1 MIKRKH
7 NNAMKKFVQSRIGFP
22 CPLCGDKMVT
32 TRNHKSKATIE
43 HVNPLDNGGCNSMT
57 NLEVICLAC
66 NRARNSVKQYFEVN
80 GEIVPVEYWQCSL
93 KSSLIYIVD
102 CFYKQYHD
110 FFLKARF
117 G

>member
-1 MIKRKH
+1 MNKRKH
-7 NNAMKKFVQSRIGFP
+7 SKSMQTFVQSRIGFP
-22 CPLCGDKMVT
+22 CPSCGDKLVT
-32 TRNHKSKATIE
+32 TRNHQSKATIE
-43 HVNPLDNGGCNSMT
+43 HVKPLDNGGSNFMS

-66 NRARNSVKQYFEVN
+66 NRARNSVKQYFEVK

-93 KSSLIYIVD
+93 RSSLIDTVD
-102 CFYKQYHD
+102 RFYKQYHD